1 MSLLEQQVIALRRE
15 MELLKKSQVVIS
27 SSEPRS
33 PSSQSIWR
41 DGTQLKSWDG
51 KNWIDMSGSSTILD
65 FTTSVVFSSTG
76 YNNVTWSAGVVNIG
90 TETGVVSHSV
100 GSGSF
105 TMTTNTF
112 LYWAPD
118 SPNSIQT
125 TTTPATAITSG
136 GIIIAVGQKNSDTGA
151 ASASIK
157 TF

>member
-1 MSLLEQQVIALRRE
+1 MSQLEQQVIELRRQ
-15 MELLKKSQVVIS
+15 MDLLKRTQVVIS
-27 SSEPRS
+27 DTQPRS
-33 PSSQSIWR
+33 PSTQSIWR
-41 DGTQLKSWDG
+41 EGSSLKTWDG
-51 KNWIDMSGSSTILD
+51 KNWIDTTGSGAILD